1 MGGLNGS
8 CSGYHW
14 QDMRHHGRSGVGVAV
29 WAYFAVVFLIALA
42 IGGDNGSTGIVAG
55 ALGGLVGLFI
65 LGWGVATELEGSPSN
80 VGIL

>member
-1 MGGLNGS
+1 MGGLEGS

-14 QDMRHHGRSGVGVAV
+14 QNMRHHGRSGVGV
-29 WAYFAVVFLIALA
+29 FRRGLFLIALA